1 VLLANA
7 CSIVWS
13 LADSS
18 VGLVLIELPVNSLYA
33 VDLGAA
39 LGDLSLV
46 GNLAGAGGL
55 KVGRAKVDV
64 AALIGKPERW

>member
-1 VLLANA
+1 M
-7 CSIVWS
+7 
-13 LADSS
+13 
-18 VGLVLIELPVNSLYA
+18 GLVLIELPVNSLYA